1 MHCNKRA
8 LFDHLVGASDQP
20 SRYFETKCLRGSL
33 VHHQQVFGRVAT
45 AAHADIV
52 PGEEIERPDGMLET
66 VVKFDAG
73 KEKVCMRPYAAKECV
88 WRNTE
93 VKRWIALPIGQ
104 LCGPQRRLKRAK
116 ATPLRDPSP

>member
-1 MHCNKRA
+1 M
-8 LFDHLVGASDQP
+8 
-20 SRYFETKCLRGSL
+20 FECLREGAKEMARRKWRAAAAMAAAIA
-33 VHHQQVFGRVAT
+33 FNFAG

-52 PGEEIERPDGMLET
+52 PGEEIERPDGTLET